1 MIHLMRVEIHGFKN
15 PRRNLLIEFPD
26 TQLSVIYGR
35 NGSGKTTFL
44 KILHAIFKRKD
55 DILAKESVESIVIE
69 YKKNRNDLDIHK
81 ININKLAGETNTYDW
96 SEIRDNIPISS
107 SILFGVNRS
116 VIQERLEI
124 STGEIEKFIIDNQF
138 SLDLKNSKNDFI
150 EKFHLLLQNKSQERE
165 NSMKYNFDS
174 GVFDQDHL
182 IFDELKID
190 VIQALLL
197 KHFKRGS
204 DSNILKFIKIYNSY
218 VSKEKEIIISQDDV
232 KVKVGEQYHDLSQ
245 LSSGERHLLTF
256 LAVFILEGS
265 NKDILMIDEPEMSLD
280 TRWQRKIMNVFMEA
294 CPNSQ
299 IIVAS
304 HSPSIGYPDTDNIV
318 KMK

>member
-245 LSSGERHLLTF
+245 LS
-256 LAVFILEGS
+256 
-265 NKDILMIDEPEMSLD
+265 
-280 TRWQRKIMNVFMEA
+280 
-294 CPNSQ
+294 
-299 IIVAS
+299 
-304 HSPSIGYPDTDNIV
+304 V
-318 KMK
+318 KGIY